1 MSFLGRQYEES
12 LDPDSP
18 SVAYLSGE
26 IIRWFSILSLLNG
39 FNLAP
44 LAIFFYMKSVVW
56 WL

>member
-39 FNLAP
+39 FNLAS